1 MTNPDIETFFAVL
14 QHGTL
19 SAAAEALYI
28 SQPTLTAR
36 MQALEGEVGAE
47 LFHRG
52 KGQRRICLTDAGE
65 RFLPPVRPAGEPHL
79 LPCHAEGTAAERV
92 GEALPRG
99 SARAPAPYRGRSDFL
114 AALAIGAQI
123 C

>member
-65 RFLPPVRPAGEPHL
+65 RFLPLARPAGEPHL
-79 LPCHAEGTAAERV
+79 LPCHAEGTAAARG

-99 SARAPAPYRGRSDFL
+99 SAWAPAPYRGRSDFL

>member
-36 MQALEGEVGAE
+36 MQALEGEVGAIA
-47 LFHRG
+47 RG
-52 KGQRRICLTDAGE
+52 HLRHIEGVQIFSQRL
-65 RFLPPVRPAGEPHL
+65 
-79 LPCHAEGTAAERV
+79 
-92 GEALPRG
+92 
-99 SARAPAPYRGRSDFL
+99 
-114 AALAIGAQI
+114 Q
-123 C
+123 

>member
-1 MTNPDIETFFAVL
+1 ML

-19 SAAAEALYI
+19 SAAEALYI

-47 LFHRG
+47 LVHRG

-65 RFLPPVRPAGEPHL
+65 HFLPPVRPAGEPHL
-79 LPCHAEGTAAERV
+79 LSILSR
-92 GEALPRG
+92 RRD
-99 SARAPAPYRGRSDFL
+99 SR
-114 AALAIGAQI
+114 
-123 C
+123 

>member
-36 MQALEGEVGAE
+36 SC
-47 LFHRG
+47 F
-52 KGQRRICLTDAGE
+52 
-65 RFLPPVRPAGEPHL
+65 
-79 LPCHAEGTAAERV
+79 TAA
-92 GEALPRG
+92 RG
-99 SARAPAPYRGRSDFL
+99 S
-114 AALAIGAQI
+114 GASA
-123 C
+123 

>member
-19 SAAAEALYI
+19 TAAAAEALYI

-36 MQALEGEVGAE
+36 IQALEGEVGAE

-52 KGQRRICLTDAGE
+52 KGQRRIRLTDAGK
-65 RFLPPVRPAGEPHL
+65 RFLPL
-79 LPCHAEGTAAERV
+79 
-92 GEALPRG
+92 
-99 SARAPAPYRGRSDFL
+99 ARR
-114 AALAIGAQI
+114 
-123 C
+123 